1 MTGRRT
7 RTRTRS
13 RAAAATAA
21 LVSCALLLTGCGI
34 KRSGVIDS
42 GHAATVKVVDGK
54 NNTYLYFLSK
64 EGDRLVPAPFSL
76 LVDDLNPVVLLRLL
90 LEGPRG
96 RAGEAGLTTGLP
108 QLPAGQGSE
117 KLAVSSTPHAG
128 VTVRV
133 PFAVGNL
140 SALARMQLVC
150 TMGISA
156 AKDTLSPVTLQG
168 SDTTLAP
175 AECDLKR

>member
-1 MTGRRT
+1 MTGR

-13 RAAAATAA
+13 RAAAAAAA
-21 LVSCALLLTGCGI
+21 LVSCALLLAGCGI

-42 GHAATVKVVDGK
+42 GHAATVKVADGK

-64 EGDRLVPAPFSL
+64 EGDRLVPAPFGL
-76 LVDDLNPVVLLRLL
+76 LVDYDLNPVVLLDLL

-108 QLPAGQGSE
+108 PLPAGTGSE
-117 KLAVSSTPHAG
+117 KLSVSSSSHAG
-128 VTVRV
+128 MTVKV
-133 PFAVGNL
+133 PFAVGDL
-140 SALARMQLVC
+140 SALARMQVVC
-150 TMGISA
+150 TIGISA
-156 AKDTLSPVTLQG
+156 KKDTLRPVTLQG
-168 SDTTLAP
+168 TDTTLAP

>member
-7 RTRTRS
+7 RTRSRS
-13 RAAAATAA
+13 AAATAA

-42 GHAATVKVVDGK
+42 GHAATVKVADGK

-64 EGDRLVPAPFSL
+64 EGDRLVPAPFSFL
-76 LVDDLNPVVLLRLL
+76 AGYDLNPAVLLHLL

-108 QLPAGQGSE
+108 QLPAGSGPE
-117 KLAVSSTPHAG
+117 KLAVTSSPHAG
-128 VTVRV
+128 MTVKV
-133 PFAVGNL
+133 PFAVGDL
-140 SALARMQLVC
+140 SPLARMQLVC
-150 TMGISA
+150 TIGISA
-156 AKDTLSPVTLQG
+156 KKDTLNPVTLQG

>member
-1 MTGRRT
+1 M
-7 RTRTRS
+7 
-13 RAAAATAA
+13 
-21 LVSCALLLTGCGI
+21 SCALLLTGCGI

-42 GHAATVKVVDGK
+42 GHAATVKVADGK
-54 NNTYLYFLSK
+54 NSTYLYFLSK
-64 EGDRLVPAPFSL
+64 EGDRLVPAPFSFL
-76 LVDDLNPVVLLRLL
+76 AGYDLNPAVLLHLL

-108 QLPAGQGSE
+108 KLPAGSGSE
-117 KLAVSSTPHAG
+117 KLSVSPSPHAG
-128 VTVRV
+128 MTVKV
-133 PFAVGNL
+133 PFAVGDL

-150 TMGISA
+150 TIGVSA
-156 AKDTLSPVTLQG
+156 VKDTLSPVTLQG

>member
-1 MTGRRT
+1 MTGRG
-7 RTRTRS
+7 TRTRS
-13 RAAAATAA
+13 RAAAAAAA

-42 GHAATVKVVDGK
+42 GHAATVKVADGK
-54 NNTYLYFLSK
+54 NSTYLYFLSK

-76 LVDDLNPVVLLRLL
+76 LEDYDLNRVVLLRLL

-96 RAGEAGLTTGLP
+96 RAGEVGLTTGLP
-108 QLPAGQGSE
+108 QLPAGQGTE
-117 KLAVSSTPHAG
+117 KLAVSPYSHEGT
-128 VTVRV
+128 TVRV

-156 AKDTLSPVTLQG
+156 VKDTVSPVTLQG

>member
-7 RTRTRS
+7 RTRS
-13 RAAAATAA
+13 RAAVATAA

-42 GHAATVKVVDGK
+42 GHSATVKVADGK
-54 NNTYLYFLSK
+54 NSIYLYFLSK

-76 LVDDLNPVVLLRLL
+76 MVDYKLNPVVLLRLL

-108 QLPAGQGSE
+108 QLPVGQGSE
-117 KLAVSSTPHAG
+117 KLEVSSASHAG

-133 PFAVGNL
+133 PFAVGDL
-140 SALARMQLVC
+140 SALARMQIVC

-156 AKDTLSPVTLQG
+156 MKDTLTPVALQG

>member
-1 MTGRRT
+1 MTGR

-34 KRSGVIDS
+34 KRTGVIDS
-42 GHAATVKVVDGK
+42 GHSATVKVADGK
-54 NNTYLYFLSK
+54 KNTYVYFLSK

-76 LVDDLNPVVLLRLL
+76 LAGYDLNPVVLLRLL

-96 RAGEAGLTTGLP
+96 RADEAGLTTGLP
-108 QLPAGQGSE
+108 QLPASQGTE
-117 KLAVSSTPHAG
+117 KLAVSPYSHEG
-128 VTVRV
+128 ITVRV
-133 PFAVGNL
+133 PFAVGSL

-150 TMGISA
+150 TIGVSA
-156 AKDTLSPVTLQG
+156 VKDTLSPVTLQG
-168 SDTTLAP
+168 GDTTLAP